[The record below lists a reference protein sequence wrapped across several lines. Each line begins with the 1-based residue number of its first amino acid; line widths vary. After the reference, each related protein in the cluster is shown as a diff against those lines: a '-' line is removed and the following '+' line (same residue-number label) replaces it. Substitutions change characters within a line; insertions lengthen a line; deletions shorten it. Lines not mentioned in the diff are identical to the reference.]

1 LQVRLTQSV
10 IAFLT
15 AILLYPC
22 LYAQPTVNFT
32 FNNNVCSG
40 TPVQFTS
47 NVAGGTAPYTYAWT
61 FGGGGS
67 STAQD
72 PIHAFTSLGCGTA
85 TFQNTLT
92 VTDAAGLTGTATL
105 PINILQAPD
114 VGLADANP
122 FGNFSNC
129 ANSPS
134 PSNPNFTLTIN
145 NNSPSSACITSY
157 TIKWG
162 DASAPV
168 TVAGP
173 TFSLTHTYTTL
184 GAFDLEVTAVSSNG
198 CSNTK
203 KYTVANQTNPDIG
216 LGTVGS
222 TEGCAPLDVTAV
234 ISLWQNNSPGTTY
247 QLAFGDG
254 TTIPF
259 SHPINATNVDQL
271 VPHTYLTT
279 SCPNSADYRITITA
293 TNGCRSKTFTG
304 GNIVVKS
311 KPQAAFNTPT
321 GQLCAGQSVCFTNQT
336 VAGFWNNCSTTTQYA
351 WDFGDPASGANNTS
365 TQANP
370 CHQYASPGTYTVSL
384 TVNNPCGSST
394 ITKQVCIS
402 APAAPA
408 FDLDASAI
416 CRGATVTATNNS
428 NNPGCTTAGYQWTVS
443 YASGFCGTSSS
454 WSFANGT
461 NATSANPSFTF
472 NNPGTYT
479 LSLRMTGACGNAVA
493 TKTVTVKA
501 PPTVS
506 LPVIANACGQ
516 ATVCPVPTVTNC
528 GSNPVTY
535 AWLFDGG
542 AAGSSTDANPGC
554 INFTGAGVHTV
565 SLTVTNECGS
575 ATATRQFTINPGAD
589 INVPST
595 PPPLCAGEIAGPFTF
610 TSTTPGATIT
620 WTNSSPG
627 IGLPASGSGNIGA
640 FTTNNATGS
649 PIVANIIVSATSNGC
664 SAQSGFNIT
673 VNPKPAA
680 PSVASPVA
688 YCVNDAAVPLT
699 ANATAGNTLQ
709 WYTTPTGGSGSTT
722 APTPVTT
729 TAGSTSYYVSQKND
743 VTGCEGNRAV
753 IVVNVGAVPAITNAS
768 GTNPATCASST
779 GSISLA
785 GLSPNTTYSVRY
797 TKNAGAPTV
806 VNLTSN
812 ASGVVSINGL
822 SAGTYTDISV
832 NLGICASN
840 VTGPVVLTDPNPPA
854 APTATANG
862 PKCAGDALSLFAT
875 TVAGGSYAWTGPNGF
890 TSSAQNPTI
899 NNVGIAANGTYS
911 VTVTV
916 NNCRSAA
923 STVDVVIHPR
933 PAAPTVNGNINICND
948 GTINLTA
955 STNFAGTVTY
965 SWTGPNGFT
974 SSQQNP
980 VITNAT
986 AANTGVYNVTVT
998 STVGSCESPAASTS
1012 VTVSPVPAITNSSGS
1027 NPTACGSSTGSISL
1041 TGLFPNT
1048 TYSVRYIKNGGAPT
1062 VVNLTSNASGI
1073 VIINGLSAG
1082 TYIDIN
1088 VSLGICAS
1096 NITGPVV
1103 LTDPNPPAAPSAT
1116 SNGPKCAGEALNLFT
1131 PTVAGGSYAWTGPN
1145 GFASTA
1151 QNPTINNVGLA
1162 ANGTYSVTVTVN
1174 NCRSAAGT
1182 IDVVIHPRPA
1192 APTVPANIN
1201 VCNNGTLNL
1210 TASTNFAGAVT
1221 YSWTGPNAFT
1231 STQQNPVISNV
1242 TPANIGVYTVTIT
1255 SVLGSCQS
1263 PSSNTTVTVL
1273 PVPVITSSSHINPI
1287 GCGSSTGII
1296 LLNGLLPSTSYTV
1309 SYVKNGV
1316 PAIVLLTSNAAGT
1329 IFVNNLSAG
1338 LYTNVTASLNGCVSN
1353 IAGPFTLNDTPPFSV
1368 VTGSNGPLC
1377 EGGTLVLNAS
1387 ATSTGSAT
1395 YSWTGPNGFA
1405 SILQNPVIN
1414 NAAVI
1419 NAGVYRV
1426 TITINSCSATD
1437 SITVAISKPTI
1448 GGNIGPDATVCRGKN
1463 SGTLFLTGQLGLVT
1477 GWEFSINNGASWN
1490 NINNTGSFL
1499 NYKDVSVS
1507 TLYRARVQ
1515 NGACAA
1521 VYSTTARVNVLNT
1534 VDTVSLQPAFINTCN
1549 HDTVVT
1555 FTANA
1560 LYTGTDPL
1568 SYKWFIN
1575 GQLSSNTNPFVH
1587 RFNPATNHQSPLEYN
1602 IQVLAE
1608 NSFGCGDT
1616 SVAGKVIVQPL
1627 PVPGIQVT
1635 PGKIQLQPNYTFTF
1649 RDTSFASANKLY
1661 TWNMG
1666 DKLSQTRL
1674 GREVTFSYSDTG
1686 VYKVRLF
1693 VLDRATN
1700 CTAIDSVTVQ
1710 VIPVKGTLF
1719 VPNAFYPNSK
1729 VNELK
1734 TFKLKGTGLAEF
1746 HLQIFDTWGKLI
1758 FETKELTPDGSP
1770 SVAWDGTYMN
1780 SGQPLPHDAYVWKVV
1795 KAKFKNGKDWD
1806 GMSYN
1811 GGQPKRF
1818 GNVTLFR

>member
-1 LQVRLTQSV
+1 MRIYQSV

-15 AILLYPC
+15 AILLVPC
-22 LYAQPTVNFT
+22 LNAQPTVSFT

-47 NVAGGTAPYTYAWT
+47 NVSGGTAPYTYAWT

-67 STAQD
+67 SNAQD
-72 PIHAFTSLGCGTA
+72 PIQAFTSLGCGTA

-105 PINILQAPD
+105 PITILQAPD
-114 VGLADANP
+114 VGLADATP

-134 PSNPNFTLTIN
+134 PSNPNFTLTVN
-145 NNSPSSACITSY
+145 NSSPSSACITSY
-157 TIKWG
+157 TLKWG

-168 TVAGP
+168 TLTGP

-184 GAFDLEVTAVSSNG
+184 GAFDLEITAVSSNG

-203 KYTVANQTNPDIG
+203 RYTVANQTNPDIG
-216 LGTVGS
+216 LGTIGS
-222 TEGCAPLDVTAV
+222 TEGCAPLGITAV
-234 ISLWQNNSPGTTY
+234 ISQWQNNSPGTTY
-247 QLAFGDG
+247 RLAFGDG
-254 TTIPF
+254 TIIPLT
-259 SHPINATNVDQL
+259 HPINATNADQL

-279 SCPNSADYRITITA
+279 SCPASSTYKITITA

-304 GNIVVKS
+304 GDIVVKS

-321 GQLCAGQSVCFTNQT
+321 GQLCTGQQVCFTNMT
-336 VAGFWNNCSTTTQYA
+336 SAGYWNDCSTTTLNA
-351 WDFGDPASGANNTS
+351 WDFGDPASGTNNTS
-365 TQANP
+365 TAQNP
-370 CHQYASPGTYTVSL
+370 CHQYSTPGTYTVSL
-384 TVNNPCGSST
+384 TVSNPCGSST
-394 ITKQVCIS
+394 ITKQVCVS

-408 FDLDASAI
+408 FDLDALAV

-428 NNPGCTTAGYQWTVS
+428 NAPGCTTAGYQWTVS
-443 YASGFCGTSSS
+443 YASGFCGNSSS

-461 NATSANPSFTF
+461 TATSANPSFTF

-479 LSLRMTGACGNAVA
+479 LLLRMTGACGNAVA

-501 PPTVS
+501 PPTVT
-506 LPVIANACGQ
+506 LPAIQNACGQ

-535 AWLFDGG
+535 AWSFDNG
-542 AAGSSTDANPGC
+542 AAGTSTDLNPGC

-589 INVPST
+589 ITVPSS
-595 PPPLCAGEIAGPFTF
+595 PPALCTGELAGPFTF
-610 TSTTPGATIT
+610 SSTTPGAVIT
-620 WTNSSPG
+620 WTNSTPS
-627 IGLPASGSGNIGA
+627 IGLPSSGSGSIGT
-640 FTTNNATGS
+640 FTVNNATGS
-649 PIVANIIVSATSNGC
+649 PINANIVVSATSNGC
-664 SAQSGFNIT
+664 SAQSGFNII
-673 VNPKPAA
+673 VNPKPAP
-680 PSVASPVA
+680 PSVTSPVA

-699 ANATAGNTLQ
+699 AIAAAGNTLQ
-709 WYTTPTGGSGSTT
+709 WYTSATGGTASNT
-722 APTPVTT
+722 APTPSTA

-743 VTGCEGNRAV
+743 ATGCEGNRAV
-753 IVVNVGAVPAITNAS
+753 ITVNVGAVPAIANAS
-768 GTNPATCASST
+768 GTDPATCASST
-779 GSISLA
+779 GAISLT

-806 VNLTSN
+806 VNITSN
-812 ASGVVSINGL
+812 ASGTVIINSL
-822 SAGTYTDISV
+822 SAGTYSNISV
-832 NLGICASN
+832 NLGICSSN
-840 VTGPVVLTDPNPPA
+840 VAGPVVLTDPNPPA
-854 APTATANG
+854 APTATSNG
-862 PKCAGDALSLFAT
+862 PKCAGETLNLNAT
-875 TVAGGSYAWTGPNGF
+875 GVAGGSYAWTGPNGF
-890 TSSAQNPTI
+890 TSSVQNPTI

-911 VTVTV
+911 VTLSVS
-916 NNCRSAA
+916 NCRSAA
-923 STVDVVIHPR
+923 STVDVVINPR
-933 PAAPTVNGNINICND
+933 PAAPTINNNINICNN

-955 STNFAGTVTY
+955 SSNFTGAITY

-974 SSQQNP
+974 SNQQNP
-980 VITNAT
+980 VINNAT
-986 AANTGVYNVTVT
+986 AANTGVYSVTVIAA
-998 STVGSCESPAASTS
+998 VGSCESPAATTS
-1012 VTVSPVPAITNSSGS
+1012 VTVSPVPVIANTSGN

-1041 TGLFPNT
+1041 TGLFANT
-1048 TYSVRYIKNGGAPT
+1048 TYSVRYTKNSGSPT
-1062 VVNLTSNASGI
+1062 IVNLTSDASGT
-1073 VIINGLSAG
+1073 VIINSLSAG
-1082 TYIDIN
+1082 TYTDIN
-1088 VSLGICAS
+1088 VSLGICVS
-1096 NITGPVV
+1096 NVMGPVT

-1116 SNGPKCAGEALNLFT
+1116 SNGPKCAGDALNLFT
-1131 PTVAGGSYAWTGPN
+1131 PAVAGGSYAWTGPN
-1145 GFASTA
+1145 GFASTT
-1151 QNPTINNVGLA
+1151 QNPIINNVGIA
-1162 ANGTYSVTVTVN
+1162 ANGTYSLTITVN
-1174 NCRSAAGT
+1174 NCKSAAGT
-1182 IDVVIHPRPA
+1182 INVVIHPRPT

-1221 YSWTGPNAFT
+1221 YAWTGPNGFT
-1231 STQQNPVISNV
+1231 STQQNPVIINV
-1242 TPANIGVYTVTIT
+1242 TPASIGVYNVTIT
-1255 SVLGSCQS
+1255 SVLGSCVS
-1263 PSSNTTVTVL
+1263 PSSNTNVTVL

-1309 SYVKNGV
+1309 SYIKNGI
-1316 PAIVLLTSNAAGT
+1316 AANVLLTSNAAGT

-1353 IAGPFTLNDTPPFSV
+1353 AAGPFTLNDTPPFSV

-1377 EGGTLVLNAS
+1377 EGATLLLNAS

-1395 YSWTGPNGFA
+1395 YLWTGPNGF
-1405 SILQNPVIN
+1405 SSTLQNPVIN
-1414 NAAVI
+1414 NAGVI

-1437 SITVAISKPTI
+1437 SITVAISKTTV
-1448 GGNIGPDATVCRGKN
+1448 GGNIGPDTTVCKGKN
-1463 SGTLFLTGQLGLVT
+1463 SGTIFLTGQLGVVT
-1477 GWEFSINNGASWN
+1477 SWEFSINNGVSWN
-1490 NINNTGSFL
+1490 TLNNTASFL
-1499 NYKDVSVS
+1499 SYKDLSIS

-1521 VYSTTARVNVLNT
+1521 MYSSTARVAVRNT
-1534 VDTVSLQPAFINTCN
+1534 VDTVSIQPAFINTCS
-1549 HDTVVT
+1549 HDTVII
-1555 FTANA
+1555 FNANA
-1560 LYTGTDPL
+1560 VYSGTDPL
-1568 SYKWFIN
+1568 SYKWFVN
-1575 GQLSSNTNPFVH
+1575 GQLSGTTNPFVR
-1587 RFNPATNHQSPLEYN
+1587 RFNPALNHQSPLDYEVY
-1602 IQVLAE
+1602 VLAE
-1608 NSFGCGDT
+1608 NTFGCGDT
-1616 SVAGKVIVQPL
+1616 SVAAKVTIQPV
-1627 PVPGIQVT
+1627 PVPGIQVS
-1635 PGKIQLQPNYTFTF
+1635 PAKIQVQPNYTFTF
-1649 RDTSFASANKLY
+1649 RDTSFAGTGKLY
-1661 TWNMG
+1661 TWTMG

-1686 VYKVRLF
+1686 IYKVRLF
-1693 VLDRATN
+1693 VRDRNNN
-1700 CTAIDSVTVQ
+1700 CTAEDSVTVQ
-1710 VIPVKGTLF
+1710 VLAVKGTLF

-1734 TFKLKGTGLAEF
+1734 TFKLKGTGLAEY
-1746 HLQIFDTWGKLI
+1746 HLQIFDSWGKLI

-1770 SVAWDGTYMN
+1770 AVAWDGTYMN
-1780 SGQPLPHDAYVWKVV
+1780 SGTPLPHDAYVWKVV